1 MLTNNNWDPL
11 TRLELHQRAKDYVKS
26 RFVKYGFEVSLADA
40 NYRHTPLIV
49 HTDGN
54 RSYTVKVR
62 AVRNRNYIFE
72 RKDKFQ
78 LREDLYIAATYFHN
92 GEAPE
97 VYLVPSTV
105 WQTPNALF
113 VGPDYIGKASAPEW
127 GIRLSERT
135 LPLLEPYQIETMVRT
150 L

>member
-1 MLTNNNWDPL
+1 
-11 TRLELHQRAKDYVKS
+11 VKS
-26 RFVKYGFEVSLADA
+26 LFVKHGFEVSLADVS
-40 NYRHTPLIV
+40 YRYTPLIV
-49 HTDGN
+49 CTDEN
-54 RSYTVKVR
+54 RSYTMKVR

-78 LREDLYIAATYFHN
+78 LRDDLYIAAAYFHN

-97 VYLVPSTV
+97 IYLVPSMV

-113 VGPDYIGKASAPEW
+113 VGPDYIGKASSPEW

-135 LPLLEPYQIETMVRT
+135 LSLLQPYRFETMVRT

>member
-1 MLTNNNWDPL
+1 MLTNTNWDPL
-11 TRLELHQRAKDYVKS
+11 TRLELHQCAKDYVKS
-26 RFVKYGFEVSLADA
+26 LFVKYGFEVSLADG
-40 NYRHTPLIV
+40 NYRYSLLMV
-49 HTDGN
+49 RTDGN
-54 RSYTVKVR
+54 SLYTVKVR

-78 LREDLYIAATYFHN
+78 LRDDLYIAAAYFHN

-97 VYLVPSTV
+97 IYLVPSTV

-113 VGPDYIGKASAPEW
+113 VGPDYIGKASSPEW
-127 GIRLSERT
+127 GIRRSERT
-135 LPLLEPYQIETMVRT
+135 LPLLQPYRFDTMVRT